1 MTMQAVGLKSHKTYV
16 EGADKAE
23 VSRLLIR
30 KFSKLRD
37 GVIYPEPIVYQQKSD
52 SAGKQ

>member
-1 MTMQAVGLKSHKTYV
+1 MTMQAVGLKSRKVYA

-30 KFSKLRD
+30 KFHKFKN
-37 GVIYPEPIVYQQKSD
+37 GITYPEPLIYEQKSD

>member
-1 MTMQAVGLKSHKTYV
+1 MIMQAVGLKSHKIYV
-16 EGADKAE
+16 EGTDKAE

-30 KFSKLRD
+30 KFSKFK
-37 GVIYPEPIVYQQKSD
+37 GGITYPEPIIYQQKSD